1 MRLCSFLRSLTSDC
15 QGHVPANKVNS
26 KCWRFWWTP
35 ERMENVGRTGNL
47 SIFRRV
53 LASVTSINPT
63 QAKCSN
69 LLYRRY
75 DYANYLCLL
84 HLPPEVRKA
93 AFAIRA
99 FNVET
104 ARVSFV
110 TLLYYFVTEH
120 YANTHCRVL
129 DYSLCKLTPITRFLF
144 CRSVII
150 PARSSLE

>member
-1 MRLCSFLRSLTSDC
+1 
-15 QGHVPANKVNS
+15 
-26 KCWRFWWTP
+26 
-35 ERMENVGRTGNL
+35 MENVGRTGNL

-129 DYSLCKLTPITRFLF
+129 DYRLCKLTPITRFFFLQVGDNTREIQLGVMRLF
-144 CRSVII
+144 WWKDTIDGIYKVNI
-150 PARSSLE
+150 